1 MKTVIGLMSGT
12 SMDGV
17 DASLIE
23 TDGESLIKI
32 KGSLNVPYEES
43 FKLELIENIS
53 TGREVEFTWSLVDGT
68 EDACQ
73 ARSGLVHEGEFV
85 NWVTIHFNT
94 YLVHEFRI
102 SYDSGQDYINVN
114 QSILIEYDEIN
125 LVTNE

>member
-43 FKLELIENIS
+43 FKSVSYTHLTLP
-53 TGREVEFTWSLVDGT
+53 
-68 EDACQ
+68 
-73 ARSGLVHEGEFV
+73 
-85 NWVTIHFNT
+85 TIA
-94 YLVHEFRI
+94 
-102 SYDSGQDYINVN
+102 
-114 QSILIEYDEIN
+114 
-125 LVTNE
+125 

>member
-53 TGREVEFTWSLVDGT
+53 NST
-68 EDACQ
+68 EIFKSFIIKA
-73 ARSGLVHEGEFV
+73 
-85 NWVTIHFNT
+85 
-94 YLVHEFRI
+94 
-102 SYDSGQDYINVN
+102 
-114 QSILIEYDEIN
+114 
-125 LVTNE
+125 

>member
-53 TGREVEFTWSLVDGT
+53 NGVP
-68 EDACQ
+68 
-73 ARSGLVHEGEFV
+73 
-85 NWVTIHFNT
+85 
-94 YLVHEFRI
+94 I
-102 SYDSGQDYINVN
+102 STPVID
-114 QSILIEYDEIN
+114 
-125 LVTNE
+125 

>member
-53 TGREVEFTWSLVDGT
+53 KLSL
-68 EDACQ
+68 
-73 ARSGLVHEGEFV
+73 
-85 NWVTIHFNT
+85 IH
-94 YLVHEFRI
+94 I
-102 SYDSGQDYINVN
+102 
-114 QSILIEYDEIN
+114 
-125 LVTNE
+125 

>member
-32 KGSLNVPYEES
+32 KGSLNLPYEES

-53 TGREVEFTWSLVDGT
+53 
-68 EDACQ
+68 
-73 ARSGLVHEGEFV
+73 
-85 NWVTIHFNT
+85 NKKI
-94 YLVHEFRI
+94 
-102 SYDSGQDYINVN
+102 
-114 QSILIEYDEIN
+114 
-125 LVTNE
+125 